1 MTEDPLALALILL
14 AATVVVVTLAR
25 RAGLPAILGYLCVG
39 ALLGPYAFGAVRST
53 ETTQLLSE
61 LGVVFLLFT
70 LGLEF
75 SWPRMVAMR
84 RDVFGIGTAQVV
96 LTATAVAGI
105 AWLLGTAPLPAIA
118 IGGAIAMSSTAI
130 ILQQLTEQSE
140 INRTHGRIAF
150 GVLLFQDLAFVPF
163 LVLAGALTAGDLQ
176 FSPMRIATSV
186 GVGALAVA
194 VVVFAGRFLL
204 RPLLYEIAHSRL
216 RELFT
221 LAVLMVALGAAWVS
235 HAAGVS
241 MATGAFLAG
250 MMLSETE
257 YRHQIESVI
266 KPFRDILLGLFFVSV
281 GMLLDGAVLAREFWL
296 VAALLVGMLAIKTA
310 SMTIAGRIFGM
321 PTFKAVRTGLV
332 LAAGGEFGIAI
343 LTILI
348 KDRVLDP
355 DFAQPL
361 LVAVVLSMVA
371 SPFILRRNRTL
382 ARRLSREPAN
392 NDSGSSVAASSTGAA
407 GVEDFA
413 VDVAS
418 REHVILCGFGRV
430 GQSMSR
436 VLVEQGHEFVAVD
449 LDPTRVRAA
458 RAAGLPVLYGDSSD
472 EEVLEKIGLEHASV
486 VVITFAD
493 PSVAIGIVHAVRAL
507 RADVPILV
515 RAQDDTRLQDLLAA
529 GATEVVPETFEASV
543 MLAAHALLLLRQP
556 MSRVMRLLGG
566 IRRERYTALRGVL
579 RGDHDLPGTE
589 NEFSEELKSIVLP
602 PGAWAIGRR
611 LGEVKSRGAAVSFAA
626 VRRGSIVG
634 RDPGPETMLRQG
646 DVVVIYGTP
655 EALEHA
661 ETVLLTG

>member
-176 FSPMRIATSV
+176 FSPTRIATSV

-194 VVVFAGRFLL
+194 AVVFAGRFLL
-204 RPLLYEIAHSRL
+204 RPMLYEIAHSRL

-296 VAALLVGMLAIKTA
+296 VAALFVGMLAIKTA

-355 DFAQPL
+355 EFAQPL

-371 SPFILRRNRTL
+371 SPFILRQNRTL

-392 NDSGSSVAASSTGAA
+392 NDSGSSDAASSTGAA
-407 GVEDFA
+407 AVEDFA

-449 LDPTRVRAA
+449 LDPARVRAA

-472 EEVLEKIGLEHASV
+472 EEVLDKIGLEHASV

-493 PSVAIGIVHAVRAL
+493 PSVAIGIVQAVRAL

-566 IRRERYTALRGVL
+566 IRRERYTALRGLL

-611 LGEVKSRGAAVSFAA
+611 LDEVKSRGAAVSFAA

>member
-39 ALLGPYAFGAVRST
+39 ALLGPYALGAVRST

-96 LTATAVAGI
+96 LTATAVTGV
-105 AWLLGTAPLPAIA
+105 AWLFGTGPLPAIA

-176 FSPMRIATSV
+176 FSPTRIATSV

-221 LAVLMVALGAAWVS
+221 LAVLMVSLGAAWVS

-296 VAALLVGMLAIKTA
+296 VAALFVGMLVIKTA
-310 SMTIAGRIFGM
+310 SMTIAGRLFGM
-321 PTFKAVRTGLV
+321 PTFKALRTGLV

-348 KDRVLDP
+348 KDQVLDP

-371 SPFILRRNRTL
+371 SPFILRHNRTL
-382 ARRLSREPAN
+382 ARRLLREPATKT
-392 NDSGSSVAASSTGAA
+392 DPSTVAPSS
-407 GVEDFA
+407 EDFA

-458 RAAGLPVLYGDSSD
+458 RAAGLPVMYGDSSD
-472 EEVLEKIGLEHASV
+472 EEVLEKIGLQHASV

-493 PSVAIGIVHAVRAL
+493 PSVAIGIVRAVRAL

-543 MLAAHALLLLRQP
+543 MLAAHALLLLQQP

-566 IRRERYTALRGVL
+566 LRRERYTALRGVL
-579 RGDHDLPGTE
+579 RGEHELPGAE
-589 NEFSEELKSIVLP
+589 NEFSEELKSVVLP

-611 LGEVKSRGAAVSFAA
+611 IGEVKSRGAAVSFAA

-634 RDPGPETMLRQG
+634 RDPGLETMLRQG

-655 EALEHA
+655 EAIEHA

>member
-1 MTEDPLALALILL
+1 
-14 AATVVVVTLAR
+14 
-25 RAGLPAILGYLCVG
+25 
-39 ALLGPYAFGAVRST
+39 
-53 ETTQLLSE
+53 
-61 LGVVFLLFT
+61 
-70 LGLEF
+70 
-75 SWPRMVAMR
+75 
-84 RDVFGIGTAQVV
+84 
-96 LTATAVAGI
+96 
-105 AWLLGTAPLPAIA
+105 
-118 IGGAIAMSSTAI
+118 
-130 ILQQLTEQSE
+130 
-140 INRTHGRIAF
+140 
-150 GVLLFQDLAFVPF
+150 
-163 LVLAGALTAGDLQ
+163 
-176 FSPMRIATSV
+176 
-186 GVGALAVA
+186 
-194 VVVFAGRFLL
+194 
-204 RPLLYEIAHSRL
+204 
-216 RELFT
+216 
-221 LAVLMVALGAAWVS
+221 
-235 HAAGVS
+235 
-241 MATGAFLAG
+241 
-250 MMLSETE
+250 
-257 YRHQIESVI
+257 
-266 KPFRDILLGLFFVSV
+266 
-281 GMLLDGAVLAREFWL
+281 MLLDGAVLAREFWL
-296 VAALLVGMLAIKTA
+296 VAALFVGMLAIKTA

-355 DFAQPL
+355 EFAQPL

-371 SPFILRRNRTL
+371 SPFILRQNRTL

-392 NDSGSSVAASSTGAA
+392 NDSGSSDAASSTGAA
-407 GVEDFA
+407 AVEDFA

-449 LDPTRVRAA
+449 LDPARVRAA

-493 PSVAIGIVHAVRAL
+493 PSVAIGIVQAVRAL

-566 IRRERYTALRGVL
+566 IRRERYTALRGLL

-611 LGEVKSRGAAVSFAA
+611 LDEVKSRGAAVSFAA

>member
-84 RDVFGIGTAQVV
+84 GDVFGIGTAQVV

-176 FSPMRIATSV
+176 FSPTRIAASV

-194 VVVFAGRFLL
+194 AVVFAGRFLL
-204 RPLLYEIAHSRL
+204 RPMLYEIAHSRL

-296 VAALLVGMLAIKTA
+296 VAALFVGMLAIKTA

-355 DFAQPL
+355 EFAQPL

-371 SPFILRRNRTL
+371 SPFILRQNRTL

-392 NDSGSSVAASSTGAA
+392 NDSGSSDAASSTGAA
-407 GVEDFA
+407 AVEDFA

-449 LDPTRVRAA
+449 LDPARVRAA

-472 EEVLEKIGLEHASV
+472 EEVLDKIGLEHASV

-493 PSVAIGIVHAVRAL
+493 PSVAIGIVQAVRAL

-566 IRRERYTALRGVL
+566 IRRERYTALRGLL

-611 LGEVKSRGAAVSFAA
+611 LDEVKSRGAAVSFAA